1 MQNTPQK
8 EENVFVEAINIAEF
22 ARLIIALVLLT
33 FVCHISVRFIAMPC
47 DDPMALYAE
56 EQHSHLCNQNSTH
69 PVCVRN
75 CRY

>member
-1 MQNTPQK
+1 M

-22 ARLIIALVLLT
+22 ARLIIAIILLT
-33 FVCHISVRFIAMPC
+33 SVCHISVRFIVMPC
-47 DDPMALYAE
+47 DDPMALYTE
-56 EQHSHLCNQNSTH
+56 EQHCHLCYQHSTN